1 LGAGPIAGIE
11 KTPKMRVLVT
21 GASGNIGKGIVPRL
35 RAAGHDLVLYDISP
49 LPEGE
54 IFAGLPFVQGD
65 AQAGIGLDRAAQG
78 CDLIV
83 HTPAWHGIHW
93 NAKTEADFWR
103 LNVDG
108 TFWMFQ
114 AAQGAGISRVVFLSS
129 TAWYGHY
136 DKYGFTKRIGEEL
149 CEYHRQRHG
158 IRYVSVRPNDLTPWG
173 NDFLRYGARLLQG
186 GVDRE
191 DVLDCVM
198 QSVQALAA
206 PLPDGAEPEGI
217 VIHALRPDAFTE
229 AQIADWE
236 TDPLAAC
243 ERIFP
248 GSRLLIEKYR
258 IDIQH
263 KPGLSGTDDGA
274 RRVGYAPSRHFGTF
288 LEELRRLDAE
298 GGEEAVRAVLC
309 DY

>member
-1 LGAGPIAGIE
+1 
-11 KTPKMRVLVT
+11 MRILIT
-21 GASGNIGKGIVPRL
+21 GASGNVGRGIVPRL
-35 RAAGHDLVLYDISP
+35 RAAGHDLVLYDISR
-49 LPEGE
+49 LPEAE
-54 IFAGLPFVQGD
+54 AFAGLPFIQGD

-108 TFWMFQ
+108 AFWMFQ

-129 TAWYGHY
+129 MAWHGHY

-149 CEYHRQRHG
+149 CEYNRQRHG
-158 IRYVSVRPNDLTPWG
+158 VRYVAVRPADFTPWG
-173 NDFLRYGARLLQG
+173 DDFLRYGARLLQG

-191 DVLDCVM
+191 DVLDCIM

-206 PLPDGAEPEGI
+206 DLPSGAEPEGI
-217 VIHALRPDAFTE
+217 VVNALRPDAFTE
-229 AQIADWE
+229 EQIAGWE
-236 TDPLAAC
+236 ADPLAAC
-243 ERIFP
+243 ERVFP
-248 GSRLLIEKYR
+248 GSRALVETYG
-258 IDIQH
+258 IDVRH
-263 KPGLSGTDDGA
+263 KPGLSGQDEGA
-274 RRVGYAPSRHFGTF
+274 ARIGYAPSRHFGTF
-288 LEELRRLDAE
+288 LAELRRLDSA
-298 GGEEAVRAVLC
+298 GGAAAVSAVHC